1 MSSSKPQKS
10 SETPELLEQVRSEL
24 KPRRPKPLYEDGVPT
39 MKLPSREES
48 PRSGPVRPSS
58 AANETP
64 AASRGIIDEPWRK
77 TGEIPLART
86 LEDRQRAKLEK
97 KAYVPEGFPGPT
109 TILFITTRSDGGIAP
124 KQIIDIANMM
134 RPIGIRVFIAA
145 PTNPPHG
152 FELKRVADK
161 LISVPARD
169 FNWKTLFELRRQIVK
184 HSVSLI
190 HSHGRTAG
198 LYARLLRL
206 MTGVEVLHTFHG
218 IPNEPG
224 LSGHIKR
231 FIDQLLGMTRFVP
244 VFGSETEKQRAI
256 AKRLISSEHESMI
269 LESAIDLSKFPKRKQ
284 TLVPFC
290 SVDPMRPETLN
301 RIRIGAFL
309 RVESTRGH
317 DLFLK
322 AAAEA
327 AEQGQWSCAGYPR
340 ERLGK
345 FGKLHESLEVVGP
358 VQDIGKWLNSLDVFV
373 STSTGDGQIY
383 GALQAMAAGCVCI
396 LSDVPAHQAFVK
408 HQAALLFDPAEPNSL
423 AQAIDDVRSN
433 KALRDM
439 LLGNAR
445 YMLERFHNEDT
456 FRNKLL
462 DSYRLAAKRTAKA

>member
-1 MSSSKPQKS
+1 MSSPKPQK
-10 SETPELLEQVRSEL
+10 TPPPPPPPELLEQVRSEL
-24 KPRRPKPLYEDGVPT
+24 KPRRAKPLYEDGIPT
-39 MKLPSREES
+39 TKIPSRDQS
-48 PRSGPVRPSS
+48 PLTGSIDAPISEP
-58 AANETP
+58 P
-64 AASRGIIDEPWRK
+64 AARGLIDEPWRK

-86 LEDRQRAKLEK
+86 LEDRKRAKLEK

-109 TILFITTRSDGGIAP
+109 TVLFITSKSDGGIAP
-124 KQIIDIANMM
+124 KQIIDIANMI

-161 LISVPARD
+161 LISVPPRD
-169 FNWKTLFELRRQIVK
+169 FSWKTLFELRRQVVK

-198 LYARLLRL
+198 LYARLLHI
-206 MTGVEVLHTFHG
+206 MTGVEVVHTFHG

-224 LSGHIKR
+224 LGGRLRH
-231 FIDQLLGMTRFVP
+231 FVDQLLGMTRFIP
-244 VFGSETEKQRAI
+244 VFGSETEKQRALE
-256 AKRLISSEHESMI
+256 KRLISTEHDAMI
-269 LESAIDLSKFPKRKQ
+269 LDSAIDLAKFPKRKQ
-284 TLVPFC
+284 ALFPFC
-290 SVDPMRPETLN
+290 SVDLMRPETHN

-322 AAAEA
+322 VAAEA
-327 AEQGQWSCAGYPR
+327 AGQGQWSCAGYPR

-345 FGKLHESLEVVGP
+345 FGNLHESLEVVGP

-383 GALQAMAAGCVCI
+383 GALQAMAAGCICL
-396 LSDVPAHQAFVK
+396 LSNVPAHQAFVK
-408 HQAALLFDPAEPNSL
+408 HQAALLFDPADPKSL
-423 AQAIDDVRSN
+423 AQAINDVRSN

-445 YMLERFHNEDT
+445 YMLERFHNEET

-462 DSYRLAAKRTAKA
+462 ESYRQAAKRTAKA